1 MLYTNEAIQKRQ
13 LRKKKIKKI
22 TRIVA
27 CMILIPILVYNISL
41 IMQSIINP
49 NKTPSFFGIKTY
61 VIISGSMKPDYNI
74 GDVVVAKNINA
85 NSLKEGDVIS
95 FRQGQI
101 IVTHRIIKVENSNKL
116 VFKTKG
122 DNNNAEDSG
131 EVTANLIE
139 GKVLFKIPWI
149 GNIALFFR
157 GKIAIIVLLIT
168 YYIIATRANN
178 KDKRKSRRRRK
189 RIEYEMEN
197 K

>member
-74 GDVVVAKNINA
+74 GDVVVAKNTNA

-122 DNNNAEDSG
+122 DNNNSEDSG

-139 GKVLFKIPWI
+139 GKVLFKVPWI

>member
-27 CMILIPILVYNISL
+27 CTILIPILVYNISL
-41 IMQSIINP
+41 IIQSIINP

-61 VIISGSMKPDYNI
+61 VIISGSMKPNYNI
-74 GDVVVAKNINA
+74 GDIVVAKNTNA

-122 DNNNAEDSG
+122 DNNNSEDSE

-139 GKVLFKIPWI
+139 GKVVFKIPWI

-168 YYIIATRANN
+168 YYIIATRANK
-178 KDKRKSRRRRK
+178 KDKLKSRRRRK

>member
-22 TRIVA
+22 TRIVS

-74 GDVVVAKNINA
+74 GDVVVAKNTNA

-139 GKVLFKIPWI
+139 GKVLFKVPWI

-178 KDKRKSRRRRK
+178 KDKRKSIRRRK

>member
-27 CMILIPILVYNISL
+27 CTIIIPILVYNISL
-41 IMQSIINP
+41 IIQSIINP

-61 VIISGSMKPDYNI
+61 VIISGSMKPNYNI
-74 GDVVVAKNINA
+74 GDIVVAKNTNA

-122 DNNNAEDSG
+122 DNNNSEDSE

-139 GKVLFKIPWI
+139 GKVVFKIPWI

-168 YYIIATRANN
+168 YYIIATRANK
-178 KDKRKSRRRRK
+178 KDKLKSRRRRK

>member
-27 CMILIPILVYNISL
+27 CTILIPILVYNISL
-41 IMQSIINP
+41 IIQSIINP

-61 VIISGSMKPDYNI
+61 VIISGSMKPNYNI
-74 GDVVVAKNINA
+74 GDVVVAKNTNA

-122 DNNNAEDSG
+122 DNNNSEDSE

-139 GKVLFKIPWI
+139 GKVVFKIPWI

-168 YYIIATRANN
+168 YYIIATRANK
-178 KDKRKSRRRRK
+178 KDKLKSRRRRK

>member
-27 CMILIPILVYNISL
+27 CTIIIPMLVYNISL
-41 IMQSIINP
+41 IIQSIINP

-61 VIISGSMKPDYNI
+61 VIISGSMKPNYNI
-74 GDVVVAKNINA
+74 GDIVVAKNTNA

-122 DNNNAEDSG
+122 DNNNSEDSE

-139 GKVLFKIPWI
+139 GKVVFKIPWI

-168 YYIIATRANN
+168 YYIIATRANK
-178 KDKRKSRRRRK
+178 KDKLKSRRRRK